1 MYWLVQNTNSIQE
14 LGAED
19 DICACEGGSERI
31 LKKNAHKVVVEK
43 PDGKRLL
50 GRQQHT
56 EK

>member
-19 DICACEGGSERI
+19 DICASEGGSERI
-31 LKKNAHKVVVEK
+31 LKKNVYKVVVEK

-50 GRQQHT
+50 GRQRHM

>member
-14 LGAED
+14 LGAQD
-19 DICACEGGSERI
+19 DICASEGRSERI
-31 LKKNAHKVVVEK
+31 LKKNTYKVVVKK

-50 GRQQHT
+50 GRLQHM

>member
-19 DICACEGGSERI
+19 DICASKGGSKRI
-31 LKKNAHKVVVEK
+31 LEKNAYKVVVEK
-43 PDGKRLL
+43 LYGKMLL
-50 GRQQHT
+50 GRLRHT

>member
-19 DICACEGGSERI
+19 DICASEGRSERI
-31 LKKNAHKVVVEK
+31 LKKNTYKVVVKK

-50 GRQQHT
+50 GRLQHM